1 MFKNFTKVI
10 DYELL
15 KTEIK
20 SIWEEKKNKQLT
32 QEMKSEI
39 NYLQYIPH
47 KKVVVVIDGELSK
60 SEKDYFSFIEKLLKI
75 KVLVKEFQDFKLD
88 ELDNISKIRWL
99 STNKPPYELQYMIDK
114 LPITQNPQREF
125 LVWIQEQS
133 VSITNHR
140 YGNTG
145 FSPVVI

>member
-1 MFKNFTKVI
+1 
-10 DYELL
+10 
-15 KTEIK
+15 
-20 SIWEEKKNKQLT
+20 
-32 QEMKSEI
+32 MKSEI

-47 KKVVVVIDGELSK
+47 KKVLIVIDGELSK
-60 SEKDYFSFIEKLLKI
+60 PEKDYFSFVEKLLKI
-75 KVLVKEFQDFKLD
+75 KVLVKESQDFKVD
-88 ELDNISKIRWL
+88 ELDDVSKIRWL

-114 LPITQNPQREF
+114 LAITQNSKREI

-145 FSPVVI
+145 FSPINL

>member
-1 MFKNFTKVI
+1 MFKYFKKVI

-15 KTEIK
+15 KTEIN
-20 SIWEEKKNKQLT
+20 SIWEEKKNKQVT

-47 KKVVVVIDGELSK
+47 KKVAVVIDGELSK

-75 KVLVKEFQDFKLD
+75 KVFVKESQDFKVED
-88 ELDNISKIRWL
+88 LDNISKIRWL
-99 STNKPPYELQYMIDK
+99 STNKPPYEYQYMIDK

-125 LVWIQEQS
+125 LVWVQEQS